1 MSEYQLFINGEYRPA
16 ESGKTADSLNP
27 ATGEVYATVHQ
38 AGISD
43 ANTAL
48 DAAEAGFKV
57 WSQMPAAAREA
68 VMMKAADVMAARQQ
82 EMMDVLVDEAG
93 CTLLKAGFE
102 ASHTPDFVRA
112 MAGEAR
118 RIIGETFES
127 NLPGVFSYSIR
138 QPLGI
143 VLAISPFNFPL
154 LLAMR
159 KIGWAL
165 AAGNAVI
172 LKPSEVTPVVGLKIA
187 EIFAEAGLPPGV
199 LNVIPATGG
208 DLGDTLIADKRVKLV
223 TFTGS
228 TRVGAA
234 IGAQAATH
242 LTRFA
247 LELGGKNPLII
258 LNDADLDYA
267 VDTAAFSNYF
277 HQGQICMTGSRVI
290 VEQGIYDEFCE
301 KFAAKVA
308 TLKVGNPREPD
319 VVIGPLIR
327 PTQPGFIKDQ
337 LDQAVAEGARLLTGG
352 TFVDSFFHP
361 TVVADVTPQM
371 SIFRTECF
379 GPVASVIK
387 ATDYQ
392 DALAIA
398 NDCEYGLSSAVVTN
412 DLQKA
417 IAISKGIEAGM
428 CHINGPTVRD
438 EAVVPFGG
446 VKNSGM
452 GGREGGR
459 YAIEEVTEVKWVT
472 IQQGQQ
478 QYPF

>member
-1 MSEYQLFINGEYRPA
+1 MNEYQLFIDGEYKPA
-16 ESGKTADSLNP
+16 ESGKMADSLNP
-27 ATGEVYATVHQ
+27 ATGEVYASVHQ
-38 AGISD
+38 AGVVD
-43 ANTAL
+43 AKKAL
-48 DAAEAGFKV
+48 DAAQAGFQV

-68 VMMKAADVMAARQQ
+68 VMLKAADVMAARQQ
-82 EMMDVLVDEAG
+82 EMMDVLIDEAG
-93 CTLLKAGFE
+93 CTMLKAGFE

-118 RIIGETFES
+118 RVIGETFES

-138 QPLGI
+138 KPLGV

-154 LLAMR
+154 LLAIR

-172 LKPSEVTPVVGLKIA
+172 LKPSEVTPVVGLKLA
-187 EIFAEAGLPPGV
+187 EIFHEAGLPPGV
-199 LNVIPATGG
+199 LNVIPSTGG

-228 TRVGAA
+228 TKVGAL
-234 IGAQAATH
+234 IAAEAAKNH
-242 LTRFA
+242 TRCG
-247 LELGGKNPLII
+247 LELGGKNPLIV
-258 LNDADLDYA
+258 LDDADIDYA

-290 VEQGIYDEFCE
+290 VEQGIYDQFCE
-301 KFAAKVA
+301 KFAAKVCQ
-308 TLKVGNPREPD
+308 LKVGNPRDPE
-319 VVIGPLIR
+319 VIIGPLIR
-327 PTQPGFIKDQ
+327 PTQPQFIKDQ

-361 TVVADVTPQM
+361 TVVADVTQQM

-379 GPVASVIK
+379 GPVAAVIK
-387 ATDYQ
+387 ATDYEN
-392 DALAIA
+392 ALEIA
-398 NDCEYGLSSAVVTN
+398 NDCEYGLSSAVITN

-417 IAISKGIEAGM
+417 MAISRGIEAGM

-446 VKNSGM
+446 IKNSGM
-452 GGREGGR
+452 GREGGR
-459 YAIEEVTEVKWVT
+459 YAMEEVTEVKWVT